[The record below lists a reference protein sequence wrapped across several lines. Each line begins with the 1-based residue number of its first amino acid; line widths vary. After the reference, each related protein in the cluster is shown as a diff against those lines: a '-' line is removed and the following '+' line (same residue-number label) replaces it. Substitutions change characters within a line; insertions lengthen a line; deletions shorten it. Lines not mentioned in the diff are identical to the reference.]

1 MHCMSGPSLR
11 LTEIR
16 SFLLPAS
23 QFVAWPVLFLLTSAI
38 SHQPAYFLALLLV
51 LAADLID
58 KSPRNR
64 GLFRDLVAGGATTVL
79 AIFLNDLDA
88 VAIGVIV
95 AAAAT
100 SRLVQKLN

>member
-1 MHCMSGPSLR
+1 MSGLSLR

-23 QFVAWPVLFLLTSAI
+23 QFVAWPIFFLLTSAI
-38 SHQPAYFLALLLV
+38 SQQPAYFLALLLV

-58 KSPRNR
+58 GSPGNR
-64 GLFRDLVAGGATTVL
+64 GLFRDLVAGGATTLL
-79 AIFLNDLDA
+79 ALFLNDLDA
-88 VAIGVIV
+88 IAIGAIV
-95 AAAAT
+95 AVTAT